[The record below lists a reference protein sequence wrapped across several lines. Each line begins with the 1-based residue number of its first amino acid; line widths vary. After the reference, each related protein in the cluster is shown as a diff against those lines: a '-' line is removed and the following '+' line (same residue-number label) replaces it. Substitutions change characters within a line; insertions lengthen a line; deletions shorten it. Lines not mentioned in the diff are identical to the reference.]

1 MQQKVNKTLAV
12 VLLAGVIFILAGG
25 IIGLGLAPIAPL
37 LVAIAWIIL
46 VMRLAGVSFKD
57 AQAAL
62 IQGIEAGIAPL
73 FLFLL
78 IGSMIALW
86 LGTGVIP
93 TMIWLGF
100 KLINPTW
107 FLPTALLTSA
117 LVGTMIGSAFTT
129 MSTVGVALMGVGT
142 TLGFNPALVAGMII
156 SGAIFG
162 DKSSPLADSTNLAAA
177 VSGTDLFAHL
187 RNLMWTT
194 LPAMA
199 VTLFLA
205 FFFGFA
211 HHAGAVNTKTAAVTQ
226 LIQPTWW
233 TIVPI
238 ALILLSALAKIPAI
252 PSLLINVTVN
262 TVYYLFSGHS
272 LTAWA
277 DLIVKGYKTSS
288 TNPTLIALLNR
299 GGMTAMMETIM
310 LIMLALA
317 LGGLLSN
324 LGILRAVMNPIVS
337 RLHSQKSLVFST
349 LMTGIATN
357 FLVGEQYLSVMLPG
371 QIFKE
376 DYRRFGLSPLAL
388 SRAMED
394 SGAIANYLVPW
405 GVAGAFASQTLHVSV
420 LAFVPF
426 TFLALF
432 SPVFSLLSA
441 LTGIGLR
448 QASQDE
454 EEAKA

>member
-1 MQQKVNKTLAV
+1 MQREVNRKLAV
-12 VLLAGVIFILAGG
+12 GLLAGVIFILAGG

-46 VMRLAGVSFKD
+46 VMRLAGVTFQD

-62 IQGIEAGIAPL
+62 IKGIEAGIAPL

-100 KLINPTW
+100 KLINPAW

-129 MSTVGVALMGVGT
+129 MSTVGVALMGVGI

-187 RNLMWTT
+187 KNLMWTT
-194 LPAMA
+194 LPAMV
-199 VTLFLA
+199 VTLILA
-205 FFFGFA
+205 FVFGFSA
-211 HHAGAVNTKTAAVTQ
+211 HHTGGVSVKTAAVTQ

-233 TIVPI
+233 AIVPI
-238 ALILLSALAKIPAI
+238 ALILISALAKIPAI
-252 PSLLINVTVN
+252 PSLLINVVVN
-262 TVYYLFSGHS
+262 TAYYLLSGHS
-272 LTAWA
+272 LKAWA
-277 DLIVKGYKTSS
+277 NLVVNGYKTSS
-288 TNPTLIALLNR
+288 TNATLVALLDR

-337 RLHSQKSLVFST
+337 YLKSQKSIVFAT
-349 LMTGIATN
+349 LLTGIATN

-376 DYRRFGLSPLAL
+376 DYKRFGLSPLAL

-405 GVAGAFASQTLHVSV
+405 GVAGAFASQTLHVPV
-420 LAFVPF
+420 LSFVPF

-454 EEAKA
+454 VAK

>member
-1 MQQKVNKTLAV
+1 MQREVNRTLAV
-12 VLLAGVIFILAGG
+12 GLLVGVILILAGG

-46 VMRLAGVSFKD
+46 VMRLAGVTFQDS
-57 AQAAL
+57 QAAL
-62 IQGIEAGIAPL
+62 IKGIEAGIAPL

-100 KLINPTW
+100 KLINPAW

-142 TLGFNPALVAGMII
+142 ALGFNPALVAGMVI

-187 RNLMWTT
+187 KNLMWTT

-199 VTLFLA
+199 VTLILA
-205 FFFGFA
+205 FFFGFSS
-211 HHAGAVNTKTAAVTQ
+211 HHSAGISAKTAAVTS
-226 LIQPTWW
+226 LLHPTWW
-233 TIVPI
+233 AIVPI
-238 ALILLSALAKIPAI
+238 ALILVSAIAKIPAI
-252 PSLLINVTVN
+252 PSLLINVVVN
-262 TVYYLFSGHS
+262 TGYYLLSGHS
-272 LTAWA
+272 LTKWA
-277 DLIVKGYKTSS
+277 NLVVNGYKTTS
-288 TNPTLIALLNR
+288 TNKTLMALLDR

-324 LGILRAVMNPIVS
+324 LGILRRVMEPIVAH
-337 RLHSQKSLVFST
+337 LHSQKSIVFAT
-349 LMTGIATN
+349 LLTGISTN

-376 DYRRFGLSPLAL
+376 DYQRFGLSPLAL
-388 SRAMED
+388 SRSMED

-420 LAFVPF
+420 LSFVPF

-448 QASQDE
+448 QASQDAA
-454 EEAKA
+454 EAK